1 MSVFQ
6 YDLRVS
12 PPIVASASLGMAL
25 LETIVT
31 VTCVSVTFFR
41 PVYGPSKVYCHSHD
55 CRLRSQGLI
64 LSVKCIRMLI
74 YNAVLPLQY
83 ALLNHLY
90 FPF

>member
-12 PPIVASASLGMAL
+12 PPVVATASLGMAF

-31 VTCVSVTFFR
+31 VTRASVTFFFCH
-41 PVYGPSKVYCHSHD
+41 SKVYCNSRD
-55 CRLRSQGLI
+55 CRLKPQGLI

-74 YNAVLPLQY
+74 YNAALPLQY
-83 ALLNHLY
+83 ALLNQLY